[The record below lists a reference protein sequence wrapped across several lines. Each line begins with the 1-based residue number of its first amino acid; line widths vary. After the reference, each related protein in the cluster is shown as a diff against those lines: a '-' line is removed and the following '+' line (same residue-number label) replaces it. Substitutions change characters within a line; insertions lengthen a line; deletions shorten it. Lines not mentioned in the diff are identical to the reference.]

1 METADE
7 KLRKTSSHMVYM
19 FISAAIMLV
28 GFLITQ
34 IFFECFQNIHDKVFI
49 STWWVLSVFPA
60 LLYIAYLQ
68 KKGIASFRD
77 TGLTRDNLRKGI
89 SYGITAGLIAG
100 VVGWLFL
107 YLIGS
112 PTGHLPWN
120 FIILSILSSV
130 FSAPIRE
137 EILIR
142 GIIWSIIDDALN
154 LLGHKFKGIEG
165 RRKDALLITAVSIA
179 FLSMHIGREPNV
191 LFTTILFNS
200 FVYSLV
206 YWKTRN
212 LIAPMTAHA
221 ISNLFVILRVILF
234 A

>member
-1 METADE
+1 METVDE

-19 FISAAIMLV
+19 FISAAIMLI

-34 IFFECFQNIHDKVFI
+34 IFFEYFQGIHDKVFI

-100 VVGWLFL
+100 VMGWLFL
-107 YLIGS
+107 HLIGS

-120 FIILSILSSV
+120 FIMLSILSSV

-142 GIIWSIIDDALN
+142 GIMWSIIDDALN
-154 LLGHKFKGIEG
+154 LLGHKFKSIHGG
-165 RRKDALLITAVSIA
+165 RKDAILITVVSLT
-179 FLSMHIGREPNV
+179 FLFMHIGRPLNV
-191 LFTTILFNS
+191 LFTIILFDS